1 LVGCPFHSLVPI
13 FLFFLLGCVSLAV
26 LCTFTLCLAC
36 STLIVATTKRR
47 LRIVA
52 DFFLAVFFGPG
63 VCLGVFIKVFGPFFI
78 KTPIDQR
85 VIMVF
90 GSSMEFIIV
99 IYHRQPSGLKFVFEF
114 WWWKG
119 YFIIIVVIYDVLFY
133 FFFKV
138 FIIKGIVKVKQF
150 KTSFNQFAQFHR
162 HFRHLLHLLP
172 GLLFLPIRPGLSCC
186 PHLPH

>member
-1 LVGCPFHSLVPI
+1 
-13 FLFFLLGCVSLAV
+13 CVSLAV

-63 VCLGVFIKVFGPFFI
+63 VCLGVFIKVCGRCFI

-85 VIMVF
+85 VIMVC
-90 GSSMEFIIV
+90 GRSMEFIIV
-99 IYHRQPSGLKFVFEF
+99 IYHRQPSGLKVVFAL

-119 YFIIIVVIYDVLFY
+119 YFIIIVVTYGVVFY

-138 FIIKGIVKVKQF
+138 FIVKDTVTVKQF
-150 KTSFNQFAQFHR
+150 KTSFNPFDQF
-162 HFRHLLHLLP
+162 
-172 GLLFLPIRPGLSCC
+172 
-186 PHLPH
+186 